1 MTEQM
6 TPDHDGND
14 CYHRAMA
21 KTVTLR
27 LSDSAYAAVRRY
39 AEADNLSMNAFI
51 ENLLDVED
59 MRRRCSAHDRWM
71 QEHPDA
77 VAFSEAWADQ
87 NLDELKKR

>member
-1 MTEQM
+1 
-6 TPDHDGND
+6 
-14 CYHRAMA
+14 MA

-59 MRRRCSAHDRWM
+59 MRRRCAAHDRWM

-87 NLDELKKR
+87 NLDELTKR

>member
-1 MTEQM
+1 MLSGR
-6 TPDHDGND
+6 DSNHCLHD
-14 CYHRAMA
+14 AMA

-51 ENLLDVED
+51 ESLLDIEG
-59 MRRRCSAHDRWM
+59 MRRRCGAHDRWM
-71 QEHPDA
+71 QERPEA

-87 NLDELKKR
+87 NLDELTKR